1 MGRGMRGRGE
11 GSSSFGLGRKKKS
24 RRLAIDQISREAA
37 RTLKNIH
44 IDILTYNDRTVT
56 HLHIK
61 WGVALGPIVVGAD
74 TRHLPHSRIHAH
86 VVTLRYKA
94 RDEREARDIRTGLAA
109 EPLVRFKSR
118 SSGEPGQASRPL
130 LVLIIQST
138 PVHCIP
144 HEQIKRST
152 KPSLSL
158 KKNTSK
164 SRRGNFTTNISRS

>member
-1 MGRGMRGRGE
+1 MGRGRRGRGE

-74 TRHLPHSRIHAH
+74 TRHLPPSRIHAP
-86 VVTLRYKA
+86 VTNPR
-94 RDEREARDIRTGLAA
+94 
-109 EPLVRFKSR
+109 
-118 SSGEPGQASRPL
+118 
-130 LVLIIQST
+130 
-138 PVHCIP
+138 
-144 HEQIKRST
+144 
-152 KPSLSL
+152 
-158 KKNTSK
+158 
-164 SRRGNFTTNISRS
+164 